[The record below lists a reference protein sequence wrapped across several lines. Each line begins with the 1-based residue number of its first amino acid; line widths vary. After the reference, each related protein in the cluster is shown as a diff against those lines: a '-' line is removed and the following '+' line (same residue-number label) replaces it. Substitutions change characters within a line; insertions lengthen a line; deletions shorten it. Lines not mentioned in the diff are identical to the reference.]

1 MDLDELRAFVA
12 VVEKGSLVA
21 AASSLRFARATLRRR
36 IDELEARAGVR
47 LLNRSDRGVTPTE
60 AGVLLAE
67 RARLILK
74 DATGLLEAV
83 REVAADP
90 QGSLH
95 VVVPVGLPPQAT
107 AALLKLVNQMLPRL
121 RLHLTL
127 AIDPLAALGDDVDL
141 AFYFGARAATGRWR
155 SLDVV
160 TIEQQLMASP
170 KWLEVHGVPKTL
182 EALAHVPLLRWE
194 EPGVDSNTLPLR
206 DGSSLSLRP
215 HVVSPDIYLL
225 RQCALDS
232 MGVAFVPEGSTIPS
246 IGAEPLV
253 PVLPDL
259 VGRALPVRIAV
270 PASHSELPRVRAL
283 FDLLQRFLSVRV

>member
-1 MDLDELRAFVA
+1 
-12 VVEKGSLVA
+12 
-21 AASSLRFARATLRRR
+21 
-36 IDELEARAGVR
+36 
-47 LLNRSDRGVTPTE
+47 VTPTE